1 MTLRKTTLL
10 ITAAAAAF
18 SASPAFAQNASDFQR
33 PWGTSGQSQ
42 TTEPYRAGTR
52 DANNNRVVT
61 NGVMQTGVGVQ
72 AQMQGTGGVGASSS
86 ARHNSGFNSNSSASA
101 IGNQL
106 NVVVNGNWNTVI
118 VNSTQ
123 TNNGNVT
130 AIANTG
136 GPQDPEIA
144 ENDD

>member
-10 ITAAAAAF
+10 ISVAMAAF
-18 SASPAFAQNASDFQR
+18 SAAPALAQSATEFQR
-33 PWGTSGQSQ
+33 PWGTSQGQ
-42 TTEPYRAGTR
+42 TTQPYRAGTR

-72 AQMQGTGGVGASSS
+72 AEMQGTGGIGGTSSS
-86 ARHNSGFNSNSSASA
+86 NSARRTSSATA

-130 AIANTG
+130 ATADTG
-136 GPQDPEIA
+136 GPEEPEVA
-144 ENDD
+144 E

>member
-10 ITAAAAAF
+10 ITVAAAAF
-18 SASPAFAQNASDFQR
+18 SASPAFAQSASDFQR
-33 PWGTSGQSQ
+33 PWGTNGQSQ
-42 TTEPYRAGTR
+42 TSEPYRAGTR

-72 AQMQGTGGVGASSS
+72 AQMQGTGGVGASTHSGP
-86 ARHNSGFNSNSSASA
+86 NSTSSASA

-106 NVVVNGNWNTVI
+106 NVVVNGSWNTVI

-130 AIANTG
+130 AVANSG
-136 GPQDPEIA
+136 GPQEPEVA
-144 ENDD
+144 EHD